1 MNNENEQLK
10 SDLLINDEKI
20 KNLNFK
26 IPWYYSLWT
35 ISILILSTFSTY
47 SISFIVAII
56 FLFKR
61 NKIMKKHKDSIS
73 ILLSDIEKINNKY
86 ISLNDEIKMKEKHF
100 KDLCESNEKTLKEL
114 SNLLDKKKS
123 EIDKFDSENQD
134 KFKLIEEL
142 KIEKERLDNLI
153 KDKNILKDNINTLNA
168 HLEELKDER
177 EELRD
182 INTTLKNKKEE
193 LKRLSE
199 ELIQTEDEVLLQ
211 SFGLY
216 NPKYDFENSDEY
228 MEKLKEIRERQKLL
242 IRNKTGVKYSDS
254 WTVDGSIQKGR
265 TMTNQ
270 NIKTA
275 LKLFNSE
282 CDIAMSKVSFKNI
295 DSIEKRIRKAF
306 TDTNKLNTSNKVSI
320 KENYLNLKI
329 DELYLYYEYLQMKEE
344 EKEEQRA
351 LREQMKEEALV
362 QKEIENQKR
371 KLKKEELQFKNELLR
386 LKSTIPE
393 DENDKLEWEQKI
405 NSIEEKLALLSKD
418 LDDVLNREQNTR
430 AGHVY
435 IISNIGSFGENIYK
449 IGVTRRLDPTER
461 INELSSASVPFK
473 YDIHAT
479 IFSEDAPKLESA
491 LHKAFDNKRVN
502 KVNNR
507 KEFFEVTLD
516 EIRSEVEKNFD
527 KTVEYT
533 KLAEAQE
540 YRQTLKIQEL
550 NNKLA

>member
-20 KNLNFK
+20 KNINFK

-61 NKIMKKHKDSIS
+61 NKIMKKHKDNIS

-100 KDLCESNEKTLKEL
+100 KDLCESNDKTLKEL
-114 SNLLDKKKS
+114 SNLLDKKKA

-193 LKRLSE
+193 LKSLSE

>member
-73 ILLSDIEKINNKY
+73 ILLSDVEKINNKY
-86 ISLNDEIKMKEKHF
+86 ILLNDEIKMKEKHF
-100 KDLCESNEKTLKEL
+100 EDLCESNENKLKEL
-114 SNLLDKKKS
+114 SNLLDKKKV

-507 KEFFEVTLD
+507 KEFFKVTLD
-516 EIRSEVEKNFD
+516 EIRTEVEKNFD

-550 NNKLA
+550 NKKLA

>member
-73 ILLSDIEKINNKY
+73 TLLSDIEKINNKY

-100 KDLCESNEKTLKEL
+100 KDLCESNKKTLKEL
-114 SNLLDKKKS
+114 SNLLDKKKA

-142 KIEKERLDNLI
+142 KIEKERLNNLI

-386 LKSTIPE
+386 LKSTIPK
-393 DENDKLEWEQKI
+393 DKNDKLEWEQKI

>member
-1 MNNENEQLK
+1 
-10 SDLLINDEKI
+10 
-20 KNLNFK
+20 
-26 IPWYYSLWT
+26 
-35 ISILILSTFSTY
+35 
-47 SISFIVAII
+47 
-56 FLFKR
+56 
-61 NKIMKKHKDSIS
+61 
-73 ILLSDIEKINNKY
+73 NNKY
-86 ISLNDEIKMKEKHF
+86 ILLNDEIKMKEKHF
-100 KDLCESNEKTLKEL
+100 EDLCESNENKLKEL
-114 SNLLDKKKS
+114 SNLLDKKKV

-153 KDKNILKDNINTLNA
+153 KDKNILKDNINTLNS
-168 HLEELKDER
+168 HLEELKNER

-228 MEKLKEIRERQKLL
+228 MEKLKEIREMQKLL

-254 WTVDGSIQKGR
+254 WTVDGSVQKGR

>member
-73 ILLSDIEKINNKY
+73 ILLSDVEKINNKY
-86 ISLNDEIKMKEKHF
+86 ILLNDEIKMKEKHF
-100 KDLCESNEKTLKEL
+100 EDLCEPNENKLKEL
-114 SNLLDKKKS
+114 SNLLDKKKV

-153 KDKNILKDNINTLNA
+153 KDKNILKDNINTLNS
-168 HLEELKDER
+168 HLEELKNER

-228 MEKLKEIRERQKLL
+228 MKKLKEIREMQKLL

-254 WTVDGSIQKGR
+254 WTVDGSVQKGR

-393 DENDKLEWEQKI
+393 DEKDKLEWEQKI

-507 KEFFEVTLD
+507 KEFFKVTLD
-516 EIRSEVEKNFD
+516 EIRTEVEKNFD

>member
-73 ILLSDIEKINNKY
+73 ILLSDVEKINNKY
-86 ISLNDEIKMKEKHF
+86 ILLNDEIKMKEKHF
-100 KDLCESNEKTLKEL
+100 EDLCESNENKLKEL
-114 SNLLDKKKS
+114 SNLLDKKKV

-153 KDKNILKDNINTLNA
+153 KDKNILKDNINTLNS
-168 HLEELKDER
+168 HLEELKNER

-228 MEKLKEIRERQKLL
+228 MEKLKEIREMQKLL

-254 WTVDGSIQKGR
+254 WTVDGSVQKGR

-393 DENDKLEWEQKI
+393 DEKDKLEWEQKI

-507 KEFFEVTLD
+507 KEFFKVTLD
-516 EIRSEVEKNFD
+516 EIRTEVEKNFD

>member
-20 KNLNFK
+20 KNLNFR

-73 ILLSDIEKINNKY
+73 MLLSDVEKINNKY

-114 SNLLDKKKS
+114 SNLLDKKKT

-142 KIEKERLDNLI
+142 KIEKQRLDNLI
-153 KDKNILKDNINTLNA
+153 NDKNILKDNINTLNS

-182 INTTLKNKKEE
+182 INETLKNKKEE

-228 MEKLKEIRERQKLL
+228 MKKLKEIREMQKLL

-254 WTVDGSIQKGR
+254 WTVDGSVQKGR

-393 DENDKLEWEQKI
+393 DEKDKLEWEQKI

-507 KEFFEVTLD
+507 KEFFKVTLD
-516 EIRSEVEKNFD
+516 EIRTEVEKNFD

>member
-73 ILLSDIEKINNKY
+73 ILLSDVEKINNKY
-86 ISLNDEIKMKEKHF
+86 ILLNDEIKIKEKHF
-100 KDLCESNEKTLKEL
+100 EDLCESNENKLKEL
-114 SNLLDKKKS
+114 SNLLDKKKV

-153 KDKNILKDNINTLNA
+153 KDKNILKDNINTLNS
-168 HLEELKDER
+168 HLEELKNEK

-228 MEKLKEIRERQKLL
+228 MKKIKEIREMQKLL

-254 WTVDGSIQKGR
+254 WTVDGSVQKGR

-393 DENDKLEWEQKI
+393 DEKDKLEWEQKI

-507 KEFFEVTLD
+507 KEFFKVTLD
-516 EIRSEVEKNFD
+516 EIRTEVEKNFD

>member
-1 MNNENEQLK
+1 
-10 SDLLINDEKI
+10 
-20 KNLNFK
+20 
-26 IPWYYSLWT
+26 
-35 ISILILSTFSTY
+35 
-47 SISFIVAII
+47 
-56 FLFKR
+56 
-61 NKIMKKHKDSIS
+61 
-73 ILLSDIEKINNKY
+73 
-86 ISLNDEIKMKEKHF
+86 
-100 KDLCESNEKTLKEL
+100 
-114 SNLLDKKKS
+114 
-123 EIDKFDSENQD
+123 
-134 KFKLIEEL
+134 
-142 KIEKERLDNLI
+142 LI

-507 KEFFEVTLD
+507 KEFFKVTLD
-516 EIRSEVEKNFD
+516 EIRTEVEKNFD

-550 NNKLA
+550 NKKLA

>member
-20 KNLNFK
+20 KILNFR

-73 ILLSDIEKINNKY
+73 MLLSDVEKINNKY
-86 ISLNDEIKMKEKHF
+86 ISLNDKIKMKEKHF

-114 SNLLDKKKS
+114 FTLLDKKKA

-153 KDKNILKDNINTLNA
+153 KDKNILKDNINTLNS

-182 INTTLKNKKEE
+182 INETLKNKKEE

-216 NPKYDFENSDEY
+216 NPKYDFENSDKY
-228 MEKLKEIRERQKLL
+228 MEKLKEIREMQKLL

-254 WTVDGSIQKGR
+254 WTVDGSVQKGR

-295 DSIEKRIRKAF
+295 DAIEKRIRKAF

-540 YRQTLKIQEL
+540 YRQTLRIQEL

>member
-1 MNNENEQLK
+1 
-10 SDLLINDEKI
+10 
-20 KNLNFK
+20 
-26 IPWYYSLWT
+26 
-35 ISILILSTFSTY
+35 
-47 SISFIVAII
+47 
-56 FLFKR
+56 
-61 NKIMKKHKDSIS
+61 
-73 ILLSDIEKINNKY
+73 
-86 ISLNDEIKMKEKHF
+86 
-100 KDLCESNEKTLKEL
+100 
-114 SNLLDKKKS
+114 
-123 EIDKFDSENQD
+123 
-134 KFKLIEEL
+134 
-142 KIEKERLDNLI
+142 
-153 KDKNILKDNINTLNA
+153 
-168 HLEELKDER
+168 
-177 EELRD
+177 
-182 INTTLKNKKEE
+182 
-193 LKRLSE
+193 
-199 ELIQTEDEVLLQ
+199 
-211 SFGLY
+211 
-216 NPKYDFENSDEY
+216 
-228 MEKLKEIRERQKLL
+228 
-242 IRNKTGVKYSDS
+242 
-254 WTVDGSIQKGR
+254 
-265 TMTNQ
+265 
-270 NIKTA
+270 
-275 LKLFNSE
+275 
-282 CDIAMSKVSFKNI
+282 
-295 DSIEKRIRKAF
+295 
-306 TDTNKLNTSNKVSI
+306 
-320 KENYLNLKI
+320 
-329 DELYLYYEYLQMKEE
+329 MKEE

-507 KEFFEVTLD
+507 KEFFKVTLD
-516 EIRSEVEKNFD
+516 EIRTEVEKNFD

-550 NNKLA
+550 NKKLA

>member
-10 SDLLINDEKI
+10 NDLLINDEKI

-73 ILLSDIEKINNKY
+73 ILLSDVEKINNKY
-86 ISLNDEIKMKEKHF
+86 ISLNNEIKMKEKHF
-100 KDLCESNEKTLKEL
+100 KDLCESNEKMLKEL
-114 SNLLDKKKS
+114 SNLLDKKKA
-123 EIDKFDSENQD
+123 EIDKFDLENQD

-153 KDKNILKDNINTLNA
+153 KDKNILKDNINTLNS

-177 EELRD
+177 EELRN
-182 INTTLKNKKEE
+182 INETLKNKKEE

-216 NPKYDFENSDEY
+216 NPKYDFENSDKY
-228 MEKLKEIRERQKLL
+228 MEKLKEIREMQKLL

-507 KEFFEVTLD
+507 KEFFKVTLD
-516 EIRSEVEKNFD
+516 EIRTEVEKNFD

-550 NNKLA
+550 NKKLA

>member
-73 ILLSDIEKINNKY
+73 ILLSDVEKINNKY
-86 ISLNDEIKMKEKHF
+86 ILLNDEIKMKEKHF
-100 KDLCESNEKTLKEL
+100 EDLCESNENKLKEL
-114 SNLLDKKKS
+114 SDLLDKKKV

-153 KDKNILKDNINTLNA
+153 KDKNILKDNINTLNS
-168 HLEELKDER
+168 HLEELKNER

-228 MEKLKEIRERQKLL
+228 MEKLKEIREMQKLL

-254 WTVDGSIQKGR
+254 WTVDGSVQKGR

-507 KEFFEVTLD
+507 KEFFKVTLD
-516 EIRSEVEKNFD
+516 EIRTEVEKNFD

-550 NNKLA
+550 NKKLA

>member
-73 ILLSDIEKINNKY
+73 ILLSDVEKINNKY
-86 ISLNDEIKMKEKHF
+86 ILLNDEIKMKEKHF
-100 KDLCESNEKTLKEL
+100 EDLCESNENKLKEL
-114 SNLLDKKKS
+114 SNLLDKKKV

-153 KDKNILKDNINTLNA
+153 KDKNILKDNINTLNS
-168 HLEELKDER
+168 HLEELKNER

-228 MEKLKEIRERQKLL
+228 MEKLKEIREMQKLL

-254 WTVDGSIQKGR
+254 WTVDGSVQKGR

-507 KEFFEVTLD
+507 KEFFKVTLD
-516 EIRSEVEKNFD
+516 EIRTEVEKNFD

-550 NNKLA
+550 NKKLA

>member
-73 ILLSDIEKINNKY
+73 ILLSDVEKINNKY
-86 ISLNDEIKMKEKHF
+86 ILLNDEIKMKEKHF
-100 KDLCESNEKTLKEL
+100 EDLCESNENKLKEL
-114 SNLLDKKKS
+114 SNLLDKKKA

-134 KFKLIEEL
+134 KFKFIEEL

-507 KEFFEVTLD
+507 KEFFKVTLD
-516 EIRSEVEKNFD
+516 EIRTEVEKNFD

>member
-20 KNLNFK
+20 KNINFK

-61 NKIMKKHKDSIS
+61 NKIMKKHKDNIS

-86 ISLNDEIKMKEKHF
+86 ISLNDEIKMKEKYF
-100 KDLCESNEKTLKEL
+100 KDLCESNDKTLKEL
-114 SNLLDKKKS
+114 SNLLDKKKA

>member
-20 KNLNFK
+20 KNINFK

-61 NKIMKKHKDSIS
+61 NKIMKKHKDNIS

-100 KDLCESNEKTLKEL
+100 KDLCESNDKTLKEL
-114 SNLLDKKKS
+114 SNLLDKKKA

>member
-73 ILLSDIEKINNKY
+73 ILLSDVEKINNKY
-86 ISLNDEIKMKEKHF
+86 ILLNDEIKMKEKHF
-100 KDLCESNEKTLKEL
+100 EDLCESNENKLKEL
-114 SNLLDKKKS
+114 SNLLDKKKV

-254 WTVDGSIQKGR
+254 WTVDGSVQKGR

-507 KEFFEVTLD
+507 KEFFKVTLD
-516 EIRSEVEKNFD
+516 EIRTEVEKNFD

-550 NNKLA
+550 NKKLA

>member
-114 SNLLDKKKS
+114 SNLLDKKKA

-134 KFKLIEEL
+134 KFKFIEEL

-507 KEFFEVTLD
+507 KEFFKVTLD
-516 EIRSEVEKNFD
+516 EIRTEVEKNFD

-550 NNKLA
+550 NKKLA

>member
-73 ILLSDIEKINNKY
+73 ILLSDVEKINNKY
-86 ISLNDEIKMKEKHF
+86 ILLNDEIKIKEKHF
-100 KDLCESNEKTLKEL
+100 EDLCESNENKLKEL
-114 SNLLDKKKS
+114 SNLLDKKKV

-153 KDKNILKDNINTLNA
+153 KDKNILKDNINTLNS
-168 HLEELKDER
+168 HLEELKNER

-228 MEKLKEIRERQKLL
+228 MKKLKEIREMQKLL

-254 WTVDGSIQKGR
+254 WTVDGSVQKGR

-393 DENDKLEWEQKI
+393 DEKDKLEWEQKI

-507 KEFFEVTLD
+507 KEFFKVTLD
-516 EIRSEVEKNFD
+516 EIRTEVEKNFD

>member
-73 ILLSDIEKINNKY
+73 ILLPDIEKINNKY

-114 SNLLDKKKS
+114 SNLLDKKKA

>member
-20 KNLNFK
+20 KNLNFR

-61 NKIMKKHKDSIS
+61 NKIMKKHKNSIS
-73 ILLSDIEKINNKY
+73 MLLSDIEKINNKY

-114 SNLLDKKKS
+114 SNLLDKKKT

-142 KIEKERLDNLI
+142 KIEKQRLDNLI
-153 KDKNILKDNINTLNA
+153 NDKNILKGNINTLNS

-182 INTTLKNKKEE
+182 INETLKNKKEE

-228 MEKLKEIRERQKLL
+228 MEKLKEIREMQKLL

>member
-10 SDLLINDEKI
+10 NDLLINDEKI

-73 ILLSDIEKINNKY
+73 ILLSDVEKINNKY
-86 ISLNDEIKMKEKHF
+86 ISLNNEIKMKEKHF
-100 KDLCESNEKTLKEL
+100 KDLCESNEKMLKEL
-114 SNLLDKKKS
+114 SNLLDKKKA
-123 EIDKFDSENQD
+123 EIDKFDLENQD

-153 KDKNILKDNINTLNA
+153 KDKNILKDNINTLNS

-177 EELRD
+177 EELRN
-182 INTTLKNKKEE
+182 INETLKNKKEE

-216 NPKYDFENSDEY
+216 NPKYDFENSDKY
-228 MEKLKEIRERQKLL
+228 MEKLKEIREMQKLL

>member
-1 MNNENEQLK
+1 
-10 SDLLINDEKI
+10 
-20 KNLNFK
+20 
-26 IPWYYSLWT
+26 
-35 ISILILSTFSTY
+35 
-47 SISFIVAII
+47 
-56 FLFKR
+56 
-61 NKIMKKHKDSIS
+61 
-73 ILLSDIEKINNKY
+73 
-86 ISLNDEIKMKEKHF
+86 
-100 KDLCESNEKTLKEL
+100 
-114 SNLLDKKKS
+114 
-123 EIDKFDSENQD
+123 
-134 KFKLIEEL
+134 
-142 KIEKERLDNLI
+142 
-153 KDKNILKDNINTLNA
+153 
-168 HLEELKDER
+168 
-177 EELRD
+177 
-182 INTTLKNKKEE
+182 
-193 LKRLSE
+193 
-199 ELIQTEDEVLLQ
+199 
-211 SFGLY
+211 
-216 NPKYDFENSDEY
+216 
-228 MEKLKEIRERQKLL
+228 
-242 IRNKTGVKYSDS
+242 
-254 WTVDGSIQKGR
+254 
-265 TMTNQ
+265 
-270 NIKTA
+270 
-275 LKLFNSE
+275 
-282 CDIAMSKVSFKNI
+282 
-295 DSIEKRIRKAF
+295 
-306 TDTNKLNTSNKVSI
+306 VSI

-507 KEFFEVTLD
+507 KEFFKVTLD
-516 EIRSEVEKNFD
+516 EIRTEVEKNFD

-550 NNKLA
+550 NKKLA

>member
-114 SNLLDKKKS
+114 SNLLDKKKA

-134 KFKLIEEL
+134 KFKFIEEL

-153 KDKNILKDNINTLNA
+153 KYKNILKDNINTLNA

-507 KEFFEVTLD
+507 KEFFKVTLD
-516 EIRSEVEKNFD
+516 EIRTEVEKNFD

-550 NNKLA
+550 NKKLA

>member
-73 ILLSDIEKINNKY
+73 ILLSDVEKINNKY
-86 ISLNDEIKMKEKHF
+86 ILLNDEIKMKEKHF
-100 KDLCESNEKTLKEL
+100 EDLCESNENKLKEL
-114 SNLLDKKKS
+114 SNLLDKKKV

-153 KDKNILKDNINTLNA
+153 KDKNILKDNINTLNS
-168 HLEELKDER
+168 HLEELKNER

-228 MEKLKEIRERQKLL
+228 MEKLKEIREMQKLL

-254 WTVDGSIQKGR
+254 WTVDGSVQKGR

-393 DENDKLEWEQKI
+393 DEKDKLEWEQKI

-507 KEFFEVTLD
+507 KEFFKVTLD
-516 EIRSEVEKNFD
+516 EIRTEVEKNFD

-540 YRQTLKIQEL
+540 YRQTLKMQEL

>member
-1 MNNENEQLK
+1 
-10 SDLLINDEKI
+10 
-20 KNLNFK
+20 
-26 IPWYYSLWT
+26 
-35 ISILILSTFSTY
+35 
-47 SISFIVAII
+47 
-56 FLFKR
+56 
-61 NKIMKKHKDSIS
+61 
-73 ILLSDIEKINNKY
+73 
-86 ISLNDEIKMKEKHF
+86 
-100 KDLCESNEKTLKEL
+100 
-114 SNLLDKKKS
+114 
-123 EIDKFDSENQD
+123 
-134 KFKLIEEL
+134 
-142 KIEKERLDNLI
+142 
-153 KDKNILKDNINTLNA
+153 
-168 HLEELKDER
+168 
-177 EELRD
+177 
-182 INTTLKNKKEE
+182 
-193 LKRLSE
+193 
-199 ELIQTEDEVLLQ
+199 
-211 SFGLY
+211 
-216 NPKYDFENSDEY
+216 
-228 MEKLKEIRERQKLL
+228 
-242 IRNKTGVKYSDS
+242 
-254 WTVDGSIQKGR
+254 
-265 TMTNQ
+265 
-270 NIKTA
+270 
-275 LKLFNSE
+275 
-282 CDIAMSKVSFKNI
+282 
-295 DSIEKRIRKAF
+295 
-306 TDTNKLNTSNKVSI
+306 
-320 KENYLNLKI
+320 
-329 DELYLYYEYLQMKEE
+329 EE

-507 KEFFEVTLD
+507 KEFFKVTLD
-516 EIRSEVEKNFD
+516 EIRTEVEKNFD

-540 YRQTLKIQEL
+540 YRQTLK
-550 NNKLA
+550 

>member
-73 ILLSDIEKINNKY
+73 ILLSDVEKINNKY
-86 ISLNDEIKMKEKHF
+86 ILLNDEIKMKEKHF
-100 KDLCESNEKTLKEL
+100 EDLCESNENKLKEL
-114 SNLLDKKKS
+114 SDLLDKKKV

-153 KDKNILKDNINTLNA
+153 KDKNILKDNINTLNS
-168 HLEELKDER
+168 HLEELKNER

-228 MEKLKEIRERQKLL
+228 MKKLKEIREMQKLL

-254 WTVDGSIQKGR
+254 WTVDGSVQKGR

-393 DENDKLEWEQKI
+393 DEKDKLEWEQKI

-507 KEFFEVTLD
+507 KEFFKVTLD
-516 EIRSEVEKNFD
+516 EIRTEVEKNFD

>member
-114 SNLLDKKKS
+114 SNLLDKKKA

-134 KFKLIEEL
+134 KFKFIEEL

-507 KEFFEVTLD
+507 KEFFKVTLD
-516 EIRSEVEKNFD
+516 EIRTEVEKNFD

-540 YRQTLKIQEL
+540 YKQTLKIQEL
-550 NNKLA
+550 NKKLA

>member
-114 SNLLDKKKS
+114 SNLLDKKKV

-507 KEFFEVTLD
+507 KEFFKVTLD
-516 EIRSEVEKNFD
+516 EIRTEVEKNFD

-550 NNKLA
+550 NKKLA

>member
-73 ILLSDIEKINNKY
+73 ILLSDVEKINNKY
-86 ISLNDEIKMKEKHF
+86 ILLNDEIKMKEKHF
-100 KDLCESNEKTLKEL
+100 EDLCESNENKLKEL
-114 SNLLDKKKS
+114 SNLLDKKKV

-405 NSIEEKLALLSKD
+405 NYIEEKLALLSKD

-507 KEFFEVTLD
+507 KEFFKVTLD
-516 EIRSEVEKNFD
+516 EIRTEVEKNFD

-550 NNKLA
+550 NKKLA

>member
-73 ILLSDIEKINNKY
+73 ILLSDVEKINNKY
-86 ISLNDEIKMKEKHF
+86 ILLNDEIKMKEKHF
-100 KDLCESNEKTLKEL
+100 EDLCESNENKLKEL
-114 SNLLDKKKS
+114 SNLLDKKKV

-153 KDKNILKDNINTLNA
+153 KDKNILKDNINTLNS
-168 HLEELKDER
+168 HLEELKNER

-228 MEKLKEIRERQKLL
+228 MKKLKEIREMQKLL

-254 WTVDGSIQKGR
+254 WTVDGSVQKGR

-393 DENDKLEWEQKI
+393 DEKDKLEWEQKI

-473 YDIHAT
+473 YDIHVT

-507 KEFFEVTLD
+507 KEFFKVTLD
-516 EIRSEVEKNFD
+516 EIRTEVEKNFD

>member
-73 ILLSDIEKINNKY
+73 ILLSDVEKINNKY
-86 ISLNDEIKMKEKHF
+86 ILLNDEIKMKEKHF
-100 KDLCESNEKTLKEL
+100 EDLCESNENKLKEL
-114 SNLLDKKKS
+114 SDLLDKKKV

-507 KEFFEVTLD
+507 KEFFKVTLD
-516 EIRSEVEKNFD
+516 EIRTEVEKNFD

-550 NNKLA
+550 NKKLA

>member
-73 ILLSDIEKINNKY
+73 ILLSDVEKINNKY
-86 ISLNDEIKMKEKHF
+86 ILLNDEIKMKEKHF
-100 KDLCESNEKTLKEL
+100 EDLCESNENKLKEL
-114 SNLLDKKKS
+114 SNLLDKKKA

-134 KFKLIEEL
+134 KFKFIEEL

-507 KEFFEVTLD
+507 KEFFKVTLD
-516 EIRSEVEKNFD
+516 EIRTEVEKNFD

-550 NNKLA
+550 NKKLA

>member
-61 NKIMKKHKDSIS
+61 NKIIKKHKDNIS

-114 SNLLDKKKS
+114 SNLLDKKKA

-134 KFKLIEEL
+134 KFKLIEKL

-153 KDKNILKDNINTLNA
+153 KDKNILKDNINTLNS
-168 HLEELKDER
+168 HLEELKNER

-228 MEKLKEIRERQKLL
+228 MEKLKEIREMQKLL

-254 WTVDGSIQKGR
+254 WTVDGSIQKGI

-393 DENDKLEWEQKI
+393 NENDKLEWEQKI

-516 EIRSEVEKNFD
+516 EIRAEVEKNFD